1 VMEAILKEFEG
12 RGVIWV
18 LERASMARRFDHI
31 LVMRGGKVAE
41 HGSFAE
47 LDVEGRPLREMIG
60 AE

>member
-1 VMEAILKEFEG
+1 
-12 RGVIWV
+12 
-18 LERASMARRFDHI
+18 MARRFDHI